1 MDQCDVLIVGGGPAG
16 STCAR
21 YLRKHGIDVVV
32 LDRAQFPRDK
42 VCTGWIT
49 PAIIASLE
57 LDTDDF
63 ARQNVLQPF
72 TGFITGMIGRP
83 AIRTDYQRPVSYGIR
98 RCEFDNYLLRRA
110 GAPLRLGES
119 LKSLHTDGDRWIAND
134 AISARLVIGAG
145 GHFCPV
151 SKLVA
156 QRDDATDDPVVLAQ
170 EAEFLIPEEL
180 RATFPVSGEFPEL
193 YFCPDLSGYGWIVR
207 KGDYLN
213 IGLGR
218 EHERN
223 LSSHVD
229 DFVKFLRDTG
239 RLTMEIPHAFKGHA
253 YRLRRFA
260 PPINVPRGVMLIG
273 DAIGLAYPQSGE
285 GIRPSIESGLLAGEL
300 IVQAKGDYSGP
311 LMQRLEERC
320 MSRFGDGAKRGGWSD
335 RISPRLRQWAAARLM
350 QSRWFHRHV
359 LLDRWFL
366 HAQQP
371 ALVV

>member
-1 MDQCDVLIVGGGPAG
+1 MDQCDVLIVGGGPSG

-21 YLRKHGIDVVV
+21 HLRKHGLDVVV

-49 PAIIASLE
+49 PAIVESLE
-57 LDTDDF
+57 LDTAEF
-63 ARQNVLQPF
+63 AREHVLQPF
-72 TGFITGMIGRP
+72 TGFITGLIGQRGL
-83 AIRTDYQRPVSYGIR
+83 RTDYGRTVSYGIR
-98 RCEFDNYLLRRA
+98 RCEFDDYLLRRS

-119 LKSLHTDGDRWIAND
+119 LKSLRPEGDRWIAND
-134 AISARLVIGAG
+134 VISARLVIGAG

-151 SKLVA
+151 AKLVA
-156 QRDDATDDPVVLAQ
+156 RRDEATDDPVVLAQ
-170 EAEFLIPEEL
+170 EAEFLIPEEA
-180 RATFPVSGEFPEL
+180 RAACPVSGEFPEL
-193 YFCPDLSGYGWIVR
+193 YFCPDLAGYGWIVR

-223 LSSHVD
+223 LSGHVE
-229 DFVKFLRDTG
+229 DFVKFLRETG
-239 RLTMEIPHAFKGHA
+239 RLTVEIPQAFKGHA
-253 YRLRRFA
+253 YRLRRYA
-260 PPINVPRGVMLIG
+260 PPIQVPPGVLLIG

-300 IVQAKGDYSGP
+300 IVQARRDYAGP
-311 LMQRLEERC
+311 LMAQLEERC
-320 MSRFGDGAKRGGWSD
+320 RARFGAGAKRGGWFE
-335 RISPRLRQWAAARLM
+335 RLSPGLRQWAAGRLM

-366 HAQQP
+366 HVQQP

>member
-21 YLRKHGIDVVV
+21 HLRKHGIDVVV

-49 PAIIASLE
+49 PAIITSLE
-57 LDTDDF
+57 IDTEDF
-63 ARQNVLQPF
+63 ARENVLQPF
-72 TGFITGMIGRP
+72 TGFITGLIGRRG
-83 AIRTDYQRPVSYGIR
+83 IRTDYQRPVSYGIR
-98 RCEFDNYLLRRA
+98 RCEFDNYLLHRS

-119 LKSLHTDGDRWIAND
+119 LKSLRADGDRWIAND

-229 DFVKFLRDTG
+229 DFVKFLRAAG
-239 RLTMEIPHAFKGHA
+239 RLTMDIPQAFKGHA

-285 GIRPSIESGLLAGEL
+285 G
-300 IVQAKGDYSGP
+300 
-311 LMQRLEERC
+311 
-320 MSRFGDGAKRGGWSD
+320 
-335 RISPRLRQWAAARLM
+335 
-350 QSRWFHRHV
+350 
-359 LLDRWFL
+359 
-366 HAQQP
+366 
-371 ALVV
+371 